1 MLVTCKNCSK
11 EFDKIPIQIKKHPN
25 NFCSQSCAAK
35 FNNKGRQR
43 NPPIQR
49 KCRHCGESFY
59 SNKQNKKSKV
69 LCSKCRTVFD
79 NRTEFLKTIP
89 IGDYQ
94 SLPSVKGKHTSWKNS
109 HIRILN
115 RLWNHELT
123 EKPCAKCGY
132 DKHVELCHIKPITQ
146 FSPETT
152 IGEVNAPSNNIQLC
166 RNCHWE
172 LDNKLLKLKDIK
184 TSLEGFEPPAFTSVA

>member
-1 MLVTCKNCSK
+1 MLVNCKSCSK
-11 EFDKIPIQIKKHPN
+11 EFNKHLAEIKATKN
-25 NFCSQSCAAK
+25 NFCSRSCAAT
-35 FNNKGRQR
+35 FNNKGKQK

-49 KCRHCGESFY
+49 KCKHCEESFFA
-59 SNKQNKKSKV
+59 NKANKKSV
-69 LCSKCRTVFD
+69 TLCSSCRNIFD
-79 NRTEFLKTIP
+79 NRTEFLKTVT
-89 IGDYQ
+89 IGEYQ
-94 SLPSVKGKHTSWKNS
+94 SLPSVKGKHPSWKNS

-115 RLWNHELT
+115 RLWNHELS

-152 IGEVNAPSNNIQLC
+152 IGEVNAPDNNIQLC

-172 LDNKLLKLKDIK
+172 LDNKLIKICDIK
-184 TSLEGFEPPAFTSVA
+184 SVP